1 MKVKELMNILKHTNP
16 ELDVVM
22 FAKGDW
28 FPVLGT
34 QEWTENDNTVLELGG
49 GWDSMEGSIEDIINN

>member
-1 MKVKELMNILKHTNP
+1 MKVKELMQILKHTDP

-28 FPVLGT
+28 FSVLGT
-34 QEWTENDNTVLELGG
+34 QEWESDNGKTVLELGG
-49 GWDSMEGSIEDIINN
+49 GWDSIEED